1 MKFKILNHS
10 NLNMDQARPF
20 LKSFLPFAKK
30 KMGFDRPVSVI
41 FKSDAD
47 NAAQP
52 LGKTAF
58 YDPNNDSVTVYTDG
72 RHLKDI
78 LRSLSHEL
86 VHHTQNCRGDLNQ
99 TSDLGEDYFQ
109 KDKYMQEMERE
120 AYEKGNMTF
129 RDWEE
134 KHRKQLKESIY
145 YRTGDIK
152 MNHNDW
158 KNKAI
163 FSRLMENFG
172 YKALNEGDM
181 IDNSAK
187 EETAEADEAAAETKP
202 TVTALE
208 EEKTVTC
215 EEVHPGMDH
224 QQYLEENQ
232 LEEAHCGGRREDD
245 EDGEEVMEEELQED
259 VPTVKASDLDADDIE
274 DGPGDMSVKDGKLV
288 KVANEETI
296 REAVRK
302 AIKKAI
308 L

>member
-1 MKFKILNHS
+1 MKYSIS
-10 NLNMDQARPF
+10 NTSDLDYGQMKPF
-20 LKSFLPFAKK
+20 LKSFLPFARQN
-30 KMGFDRPVSVI
+30 MGYDRPVGINFV
-41 FKSDAD
+41 SDPQ
-47 NAAQP
+47 NAQKT

-58 YDPNNDSVTVYTDG
+58 YDPNNDSISIYTDN
-72 RHLKDI
+72 RHPKDI

-86 VHHTQNCRGDLNQ
+86 VHHAQNCRGDFDKKPQ
-99 TSDLGEDYFQ
+99 MGEDYFQ
-109 KDKYMQEMERE
+109 YDKHMQEMERE

-163 FSRLMENFG
+163 FGRLMENFG

-181 IDNSAK
+181 VDDAAK

-202 TVTALE
+202 AVTTLE
-208 EEKTVTC
+208 EVEDLD
-215 EEVHPGMDH
+215 ES
-224 QQYLEENQ
+224 
-232 LEEAHCGGRREDD
+232 HCGDHGRREDD
-245 EDGEEVMEEELQED
+245 TMEEGHGMCPTCGMNPCGCVTMEEGAKPDFLDLDKDGDKEEPMKKAAED
-259 VPTVKASDLDADDIE
+259 VKE
-274 DGPGDMSVKDGKLV
+274 D
-288 KVANEETI
+288 KVDEETI

-302 AIKKAI
+302 AIKKAT

>member
-1 MKFKILNHS
+1 MKYSIS
-10 NLNMDQARPF
+10 NTSDLDYGQMKPF
-20 LKSFLPFAKK
+20 LKSFLPFAHQN
-30 KMGFDRPVSVI
+30 MGYDRPVAINFV
-41 FKSDAD
+41 SDLE
-47 NAAQP
+47 NAQKT

-58 YDPNNDSVTVYTDG
+58 YDPNNDSISIYTDN
-72 RHLKDI
+72 RHPKDV

-86 VHHTQNCRGDLNQ
+86 VHHAQNCRGDFDKKPQ
-99 TSDLGEDYFQ
+99 MGEDYFQ
-109 KDKYMQEMERE
+109 YDKHMQEMERE

-163 FSRLMENFG
+163 FGRLMENFG

-181 IDNSAK
+181 VDDSAK
-187 EETAEADEAAAETKP
+187 EEAAEADEAAAETKP
-202 TVTALE
+202 AVTALE
-208 EEKTVTC
+208 EGEL
-215 EEVHPGMDH
+215 D
-224 QQYLEENQ
+224 
-232 LEEAHCGGRREDD
+232 EAHCGGRREDEVMD
-245 EDGEEVMEEELQED
+245 EGHGGCSACMPNPCGCTTMEEELEEGAKPD
-259 VPTVKASDLDADDIE
+259 FLDLD
-274 DGPGDMSVKDGKLV
+274 KDGDKEEPMKKAAEDAKED
-288 KVANEETI
+288 KVDEETI